1 MVVSF
6 PIRPSEGSTTTLSR
20 MRVTYRNRLK
30 CPDTPTRSRIT
41 DDAEFTCSYV
51 KPQRKALAEYLG
63 GEVCVVEKDQFFSH
77 ILPPICPQVNIE
89 KIFFY
94 CIQKKILGKQ
104 GRAASY
110 VWKAFRENPR
120 NNKNHETAVFRPLE
134 EIFNRIIDAAAMTQ
148 KKGVYYPAPISYLH
162 VDGNTATWSEKD
174 SYLKPDAH
182 VYLRDGELSSPK
194 APNTY
199 NWYNSAFI
207 LQFKKRRC
215 NRYQVKK
222 QCFLS
227 PCKYNTEL
235 FLFPIEQP
243 ADYTMPTS

>member
-1 MVVSF
+1 MSVKRTPKSLNNRTHA
-6 PIRPSEGSTTTLSR
+6 IPSDAVFLEFERSDGQSSHWPRNTTQEVDEEG
-20 MRVTYRNRLK
+20 
-30 CPDTPTRSRIT
+30 
-41 DDAEFTCSYV
+41 
-51 KPQRKALAEYLG
+51 
-63 GEVCVVEKDQFFSH
+63 
-77 ILPPICPQVNIE
+77 QVNFMRPMGDDESTAILWR
-89 KIFFY
+89 KTVGGY
-94 CIQKKILGKQ
+94 VAKILGKQ

-182 VYLRDGELSSPK
+182 VYLRNGEPNNPE
-194 APNTY
+194 APNMY
-199 NWYNSAFI
+199 NWYNSVFI
-207 LQFKKRRC
+207 LQFKKQRC

-222 QCFLS
+222 QRFLS

-243 ADYTMPTS
+243 ANYTMPTS